1 MHHLLQYSQGHGMT
15 EFSHPP
21 YEDEIELIDILRILY
36 KRKWLIVSGVLL
48 FGLAA
53 ALISLNMAR
62 VYRVSMTVQPGI
74 MPSAEDGRRVMIDP
88 IETIAARISA
98 GVYDDDIIDQV
109 LKPIGPNL
117 PKRLDIKVD
126 NPKQSDVLVISY
138 DTDQPEVGVGVLE
151 TLFDCLTRRENDVVS
166 PAVAHLN
173 RKITLDTVELNKKK
187 EIEQSYIAGVA
198 AIDKRITE
206 LQADIGAN
214 ARNNAHLNAER
225 EKLLKRGVDTD
236 TSLAVL
242 LYSNTIQQNIQF
254 VNAVKK
260 DLNDHQML
268 REQLMQDAIVERN
281 DQKML
286 SEQIAMNIRLR
297 DHIVSM
303 AMIRKPTVDPDP
315 VKPRA
320 LLVVVLAVTA
330 GFFVM
335 IMVSFFWEYIQN
347 HPVSVDAPGTNP
359 LHEVNP

>member
-1 MHHLLQYSQGHGMT
+1 MT
-15 EFSHPP
+15 EYYHPP

-36 KRKWLIVSGVLL
+36 KRKWLVVSGVLL

-53 ALISLNMAR
+53 ALISLNTTR

-74 MPSAEDGRRVMIDP
+74 MPTVEDGRRVMIDP

-98 GVYDDDIIDQV
+98 GVYDDDIIDRV
-109 LKPIGPNL
+109 LKPVGQNL

-126 NPKQSDVLVISY
+126 NPKESDVLVLSY

-166 PAVAHLN
+166 PAVENLN
-173 RKITLDTVELNKKK
+173 RKITRDTVEMNKKK
-187 EIEQSYIAGVA
+187 EIEQSYIAGMA
-198 AIDKRITE
+198 AIDRRISA
-206 LQADIGAN
+206 LQVDIDAN
-214 ARNNAHLNAER
+214 ARNNDHLNAER
-225 EKLLKRGVDTD
+225 EKLLKRGVDGD

-260 DLNDHQML
+260 DLSDHQLL
-268 REQLMQDAIVERN
+268 REKLVQAVIVERN

-286 SEQIAMNIRLR
+286 AEQIAMNIRLR

-303 AMIRKPTVDPDP
+303 AMIRKPTIDPDP
-315 VKPRA
+315 VRPRT
-320 LLVVVLAVTA
+320 LLVVVLAVAA

-335 IMVSFFWEYIQN
+335 IMASFFWEYIQN
-347 HPVSVDAPGTNP
+347 HSVSVDDRRDESLT
-359 LHEVNP
+359 